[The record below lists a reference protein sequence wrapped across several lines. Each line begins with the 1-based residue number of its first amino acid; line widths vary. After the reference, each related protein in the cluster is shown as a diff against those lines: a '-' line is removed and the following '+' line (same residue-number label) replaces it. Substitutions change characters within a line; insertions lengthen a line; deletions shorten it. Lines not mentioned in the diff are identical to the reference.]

1 LFILLYLGVTEKES
15 GDLVQNTLDKG
26 LILEEL
32 RQVSDKFCTALTIQG
47 SENKIKENKFLFE
60 DVRVTV
66 AERKQKLV

>member
-1 LFILLYLGVTEKES
+1 
-15 GDLVQNTLDKG
+15 
-26 LILEEL
+26 L